1 MSDKWKQLIDLVV
14 NEEEDKAS
22 ELFHEIVIES
32 SREIYGNLITSEE
45 AIDEVNSDDV
55 DEFINDIEADQE
67 GVRTEDDDIE
77 DDAEELESEL
87 DIEEPSDADHEE
99 AEIEDRVVDLEDE
112 IEALKQEFEALINDD
127 DGDEAPEDETDIDPE
142 MEESVATEEDAIEEA
157 EEVAEEIVEYTENVP
172 APKGGN
178 DDVTKSPVAKSG
190 KGGIKNASSTEEKG
204 GATPKSQDMGGTTK
218 PDLKKV

>member
-112 IEALKQEFEALINDD
+112 IEALKATSEQKEERGEKRNMQSAAVLLPVQEHLLIRSDR
-127 DGDEAPEDETDIDPE
+127 GQTGF
-142 MEESVATEEDAIEEA
+142 
-157 EEVAEEIVEYTENVP
+157 
-172 APKGGN
+172 KG
-178 DDVTKSPVAKSG
+178 VK
-190 KGGIKNASSTEEKG
+190 
-204 GATPKSQDMGGTTK
+204 
-218 PDLKKV
+218 